1 MNNYLDKA
9 KEVRTEQIQSNDAT
23 FITNIPEN
31 ATINY
36 NSAYLESILYNLISN
51 AIRYRHPERKPIIS
65 IQLYKEN
72 EKDVIEISDNG
83 MGIDL
88 KRNADKIFGMYKTFS
103 NNPDAKGIGLFI
115 TKNQIVAM
123 GGTIKVKSTLD
134 EGTSFKI
141 YTK

>member
-1 MNNYLDKA
+1 MD
-9 KEVRTEQIQSNDAT
+9 
-23 FITNIPEN
+23 
-31 ATINY
+31 
-36 NSAYLESILYNLISN
+36 
-51 AIRYRHPERKPIIS
+51 
-65 IQLYKEN
+65 
-72 EKDVIEISDNG
+72 KDVIEISDNG

-115 TKNQIVAM
+115 TKNQIDAM

-134 EGTSFKI
+134 IGTSFKI